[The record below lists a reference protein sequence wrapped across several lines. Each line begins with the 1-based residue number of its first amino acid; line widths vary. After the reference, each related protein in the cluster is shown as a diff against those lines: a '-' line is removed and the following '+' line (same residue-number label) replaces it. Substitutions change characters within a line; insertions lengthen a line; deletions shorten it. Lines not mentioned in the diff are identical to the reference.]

1 MNYRLIA
8 TELGD
13 LVKWDVS
20 VNVIERAASAI
31 FRFNRESFPNPAITS
46 SRAQLVYDWVLSL
59 AKQEM
64 GDSDRNDLLV
74 SFCKAIIP
82 AAQQAALAD
91 LYDRVGLNP
100 AVLGRAELVE
110 FTARGFHPEVHKHS
124 KELFLDGHYFHAVFE
139 ACKAY
144 NKQVQVKA
152 QSQKDGQSLMLDV
165 WRPDGVL
172 RIADCATD
180 TGKNV
185 QQGVMF
191 LAAGLMQAVRNP
203 TAHEPA
209 LTWPIRKEDCL
220 DLLSFVSFLFR
231 QLDRAVYFKG

>member
-13 LVKWDVS
+13 LVKGDVS

-31 FRFNRESFPNPAITS
+31 FRFNRASFPNPAITS

-64 GDSDRNDLLV
+64 GDSERNDLLV
-74 SFCKAIIP
+74 SFCKSIIP
-82 AAQQAALAD
+82 AAQQFALAA
-91 LYDRVGLNP
+91 LYDRAGLNP
-100 AVLGRAELVE
+100 ASLGRVELLE
-110 FTARGFHPEVHKHS
+110 FTARGFHPEVHKHARQ
-124 KELFLDGHYFHAVFE
+124 LFLDGHYFHAVFE

-144 NKQVQVKA
+144 NKQVQAKA
-152 QSQKDGQSLMLDV
+152 QSPKDGQPLMMDV

-172 RIADCATD
+172 KVADCTTD
-180 TGKNV
+180 TGRNV

-209 LTWPIRKEDCL
+209 LDWPIRKEDCL

-231 QLDRAVYFKG
+231 QLDAAVYFKG